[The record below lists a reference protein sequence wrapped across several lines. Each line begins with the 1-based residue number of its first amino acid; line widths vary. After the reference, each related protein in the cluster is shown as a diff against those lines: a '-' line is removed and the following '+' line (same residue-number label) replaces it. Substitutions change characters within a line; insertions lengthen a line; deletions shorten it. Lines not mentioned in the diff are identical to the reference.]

1 MYVKIKRLYVC
12 VKVKEIIEIK
22 NLINI
27 KIQKNVENK
36 IIVKILEILYKRI
49 LTEMRSL
56 LINYIFKNIYMI

>member
-1 MYVKIKRLYVC
+1 MFVKIKRLYVC
-12 VKVKEIIEIK
+12 VKVEEIIEIK

>member
-12 VKVKEIIEIK
+12 VKVEEIIEIK